1 MISALNSIYSLKKR
15 KEVIEIYMKT
25 KNFNKTVNL
34 TEMPIPVVFY
44 VLKSQNLLTSLD
56 KINYG
61 SESATL
67 GGEAEKMFQK
77 LVPEAIDANRYIRVN
92 NPEYDFL
99 YKDLTIDV
107 KYSGK
112 LIRKN
117 TQYWNVRTDGK
128 QDIIVIFL
136 ERERGSK
143 IKNPC
148 ILFIPTMFITTKS
161 HITVSENGK
170 YFKNF
175 LVESED
181 LEKLLDEYAELR
193 EKGMF

>member
-1 MISALNSIYSLKKR
+1 MISALNSIYNLEKR
-15 KEVIEIYMKT
+15 KRIIDVYKKT
-25 KNFNKTVNL
+25 QNFNKTVNL

-44 VLKSQNLLTSLD
+44 ILRSQNLLTSLD

-61 SESATL
+61 SESAML

>member
-1 MISALNSIYSLKKR
+1 MISALNSIYNLEKR
-15 KEVIEIYMKT
+15 KRIIDVYKKT
-25 KNFNKTVNL
+25 QNFNKTVNL

>member
-1 MISALNSIYSLKKR
+1 MISALNSIYNLEKR
-15 KEVIEIYMKT
+15 KRIIDVYKKT
-25 KNFNKTVNL
+25 QNFNKTVNL

-44 VLKSQNLLTSLD
+44 ILRSQNLLTSLD

-61 SESATL
+61 SESAML

-175 LVESED
+175 LVKSED

>member
-1 MISALNSIYSLKKR
+1 MISALNSIYNLEKR
-15 KEVIEIYMKT
+15 KRIIDVYKKT
-25 KNFNKTVNL
+25 QNFNKTVNL

-148 ILFIPTMFITTKS
+148 ILFIPNMFITTKS
-161 HITVSENGK
+161 HIT
-170 YFKNF
+170 YI
-175 LVESED
+175 
-181 LEKLLDEYAELR
+181 
-193 EKGMF
+193 

>member
-1 MISALNSIYSLKKR
+1 MISALNSIYNLEKR
-15 KEVIEIYMKT
+15 KRIIDVYKKT
-25 KNFNKTVNL
+25 QNFNKTVNL

-44 VLKSQNLLTSLD
+44 ILRSQNLLTSLD

-61 SESATL
+61 SESAML

-175 LVESED
+175 LVGPED
-181 LEKLLDEYAELR
+181 LEQLLDEYAELR

>member
-1 MISALNSIYSLKKR
+1 MISALNSIYNLEKR
-15 KEVIEIYMKT
+15 KRIIDVYKKT

-44 VLKSQNLLTSLD
+44 ILRSQNLLTSLD

-61 SESATL
+61 SESAML

-117 TQYWNVRTDGK
+117 TQYWNVRTDGE
-128 QDIIVIFL
+128 QDIIIVFL
-136 ERERGSK
+136 ERERGNK

>member
-1 MISALNSIYSLKKR
+1 MISALNSIYNLEKR
-15 KEVIEIYMKT
+15 KRIIDVYKKT
-25 KNFNKTVNL
+25 QNFNKTVNL

-136 ERERGSK
+136 ERERESK